1 VAAKPINATACKRWP
16 CTEPCHAR
24 NPITTLF
31 ERTKALPRDARDT
44 LFLLAVIAWTVAPQV
59 ENLPLW
65 CSALTALILLWRG
78 TIAVQGRALPS
89 RWWLMGLLLLATAAT
104 YYSYKTLL
112 GRDAGVTFI
121 VVLLALKT
129 LEMRARRD
137 AFVVFFLGFFTMLS
151 NFFFSQ
157 SLLTAASML
166 IALLGLLTALVN
178 SHMPVG
184 KPPLMQAAK
193 TAGWMALLGA
203 PIMAVLFVLFP
214 RISPL
219 WGVPGDAM
227 AGRSGLSA
235 SMQVGTIASLALDNS
250 VAMRIKFD
258 GQAPPQRDMYFR
270 GPVLS
275 SFDGREWRSL
285 RSSFPASMQPGAE
298 LQVQGEP
305 VKYQVTLEPNNRPW
319 ILVLDA
325 TPEKPAMNGY
335 NPTMTPGLQWMAD
348 RPVADLVRY
357 RAESYPNFRH
367 GPVRMAI
374 GLQDYLDLPPGYNP
388 RTLQMALDMRRNPGL
403 AQAGAPTLVAAVMD
417 RLRTGGYTYTLEPGV
432 YGANTADE
440 FWFDRKQG
448 FCEHI
453 ASSFVLLMRAL
464 DVPARLVTGYQG
476 GETNNVD
483 GFWTVRQSDAHAWAE
498 VWVAG
503 QGWVRV
509 DPTSAV
515 APGRTGTLERL
526 VAPANVFT
534 RAMVNINP
542 AFALNLRA
550 MWEAAN
556 NRWNQWV
563 LNYSQSRQLDLL
575 RNLGFESPS
584 WQDLSTV
591 LIALV
596 VLASTVGAGWTLWDR
611 HRQDPWLRLYRKAE
625 RKFRQTGL
633 HLPPNTPPRQM
644 ALRLAAHA
652 GTSPH
657 TAALREWLLQLEAW
671 RYQKSS
677 GASTAKLRSLQRE
690 FSLLR
695 WPKQTQPGTQGAVA
709 SV

>member
-1 VAAKPINATACKRWP
+1 M
-16 CTEPCHAR
+16 
-24 NPITTLF
+24 F

-258 GQAPPQRDMYFR
+258 GQTPPQRDMYFR

-657 TAALREWLLQLEAW
+657 TAALHEWLLQLEAW